1 MKGDNAIVRIPQWRW
16 YFYICLMVGFI
27 LIAFYSGYRLGRTV
41 EREEWIDII
50 DPKFIPEAKQ
60 EV

>member
-1 MKGDNAIVRIPQWRW
+1 
-16 YFYICLMVGFI
+16 MVGFI